1 MTRRLFEAIGINTA
15 WAVSPYRHVSALA
28 WLALLLLP
36 AALLVSARSVLAADS
51 GSAVISFTNQRKVQL
66 TLNTN
71 VVNFGPVDPGSEVQL
86 VGALV
91 ATVKSNTPWVLTATP
106 QSNLRSA
113 AGSEVPI
120 GQLSWRVG
128 SAPFQPFQLMK
139 PAVLSQGDRTA
150 GTNVAVDF
158 QVLFKWDDPVGDLS
172 TTLVLNAAE
181 QP

>member
-1 MTRRLFEAIGINTA
+1 MARRCAENWSWFRSGGHRLRAPLAGGPLVLC
-15 WAVSPYRHVSALA
+15 AV
-28 WLALLLLP
+28 
-36 AALLVSARSVLAADS
+36 AALLPWGRVAFGADS

-71 VVNFGPVDPGSEVQL
+71 VVSFGLVDPGTEVQL

-106 QSNLRSA
+106 QFNLRSA
-113 AGSEVPI
+113 TGSEVPI

-128 SAPFQPFQLMK
+128 SAPFQPFELMK
-139 PAVLSQGDRTA
+139 PAVLSRGDRTA

-172 TTLVLNAAE
+172 TTLVFNAVE
-181 QP
+181 RP